1 MPASPLDVPKEGI
14 ERAFVDGAS
23 GKRTD
28 SACSGAREL
37 PFAQGYAPED
47 EEHCPLDELK
57 NWFRGDEA
65 KSQEP

>member
-1 MPASPLDVPKEGI
+1 VPKEGI
-14 ERAFVDGAS
+14 ELAFVDGAS

-28 SACSGAREL
+28 AACSGAREL

-65 KSQEP
+65 KPQER